1 MGMFLLK
8 ALLLGLLVRM
18 EHILSRDLQVP
29 ILSGQEAVIAHQA
42 FGIPAVWRWGGLA
55 AIQSLVRGLGHKPL

>member
-1 MGMFLLK
+1 
-8 ALLLGLLVRM
+8 M
-18 EHILSRDLQVP
+18 EHILSRDLQVQ
-29 ILSGQEAVIAHQA
+29 ILSGLEAVIAHQA